1 MMQHRDFTY
10 IWLWF
15 LAMESSTVSLPNLR
29 QVNRQLTQPAQLC
42 NSGKLFRDR
51 YQVLRALGRGGF
63 GMTFLARDVA
73 LPGAPLCVI
82 KQLCPK
88 VDSPVVLRRACE
100 RFEREAK
107 ILSQLGSHSH
117 IPSLLDYFQIDGEF
131 YLVQEYVRGST
142 LTKEV
147 KQKGVQSERA
157 VKQFL
162 YEMLPIL
169 QFVHEQQ
176 VIHRDIKPPNLIR
189 CQDDGRLVLIDFGA
203 VKEQISDVGSTSNR
217 LLSTQFVGTMG
228 FAPAEQLALRP
239 TYASDIYAVGVT
251 CLYLLTGRPPMEFVY
266 DPVTAEIMWQD
277 EVDVSDHFGKILTRM
292 LRVSLRD
299 RYQSVDQ
306 VLRALDLEP
315 YLDNLADCMNTQR
328 RLVGAPNLDQEEE
341 ASTRFSPFTKTAD
354 QIRTW
359 RTRLNQRQQ
368 AQAWSKHELASS
380 GYAS

>member
-1 MMQHRDFTY
+1 MK
-10 IWLWF
+10 
-15 LAMESSTVSLPNLR
+15 SSTVPSLSPGQLNHR
-29 QVNRQLTQPAQLC
+29 LTQPAQLC
-42 NSGKLFRDR
+42 NSGQLFRDR
-51 YQVLRALGRGGF
+51 YQVLKALGRGGF
-63 GMTFLARDVA
+63 GMTFLARDAA
-73 LPGAPLCVI
+73 LPGNPLCVI

-117 IPSLLDYFQIDGEF
+117 IPSLLDYFQVDGEF
-131 YLVQEYVRGST
+131 YLVQEYVRGCT
-142 LTKEV
+142 LVKEIR
-147 KQKGVQSERA
+147 QKGVQSEQA

-162 YEMLPIL
+162 REILPIL
-169 QFVHEQQ
+169 KFVHQQQ
-176 VIHRDIKPPNLIR
+176 VIHRDVKPPNLIR

-203 VKEQISDVGSTSNR
+203 VKEQISDIGSTSHR
-217 LLSTQFVGTMG
+217 GISTQFVGTMG
-228 FAPAEQLALRP
+228 FAPPEQLALRP

-251 CLYLLTGRPPMEFVY
+251 CLYLLTGKPPMEFAF
-266 DPVTAEIMWQD
+266 DSATAEVMWQD
-277 EVDVSDHFGKILTRM
+277 EVDVSEHFGKILTRM

-306 VLRALDLEP
+306 VMRALDLEP

-328 RLVGAPNLDQEEE
+328 RLTDMPSLTREED
-341 ASTRFSPFTKTAD
+341 ANSRFSPFTKTAD

-359 RTRLNQRQQ
+359 RTRLNQRQKT
-368 AQAWSKHELASS
+368 QAWNHELASS

>member
-1 MMQHRDFTY
+1 
-10 IWLWF
+10 
-15 LAMESSTVSLPNLR
+15 MESSTVSLPNSR
-29 QVNRQLTQPAQLC
+29 QFDRRLTQPAQLC
-42 NSGKLFRDR
+42 NSGQLFRDR

-73 LPGAPLCVI
+73 LPGASLCVI

-117 IPSLLDYFQIDGEF
+117 IPSLLDYFQVDGEF

-162 YEMLPIL
+162 HEMLPIL

-277 EVDVSDHFGKILTRM
+277 EVDVSDHFGKVLTRM

-328 RLVGAPNLDQEEE
+328 RLAGAPNLDQDQD
-341 ASTRFSPFTKTAD
+341 ASARFSPFTKTAD

-359 RTRLNQRQQ
+359 RTRLKQRQNP
-368 AQAWSKHELASS
+368 QAWNQQELASS